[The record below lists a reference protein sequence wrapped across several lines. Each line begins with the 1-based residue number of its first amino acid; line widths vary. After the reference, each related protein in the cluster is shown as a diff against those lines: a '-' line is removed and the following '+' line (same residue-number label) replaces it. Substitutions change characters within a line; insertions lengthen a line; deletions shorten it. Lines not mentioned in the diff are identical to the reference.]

1 MPSLFQRSKEII
13 LDNQSSSGA
22 YIASPNFPTYHY
34 SWFRDSSF
42 IAYSMNLIGEHQSAG
57 RFHQWAADNILNREE
72 IIQRAIQK
80 MQTGVSLDAQD
91 ILHTRYRLNG
101 SVSDED
107 WPNFQLD
114 GFGTWLWALGEH
126 YKLSDTQI
134 PASIQHA
141 VDLLGQYLAALWQ
154 LPCYDCWEEF
164 PDKVHPYTL
173 AAIYAGLNSN
183 IEGVKGKYEKE
194 MKSLSDYVVNNAVK
208 DDRLMK
214 FIGSDDVDASLL
226 GVAVPYNLIAST
238 DPLMIATVKKIEER
252 LIGDGGL
259 HRYSTDT
266 FYGGGEWVLLTAWL
280 GWYYLN
286 IGEIDKAKQSLAWVE
301 SQADADSQLPE
312 QVPSTLNDESSYQPW
327 VDRWGNIATPL
338 LWSHA
343 KYIILYTGLK
353 ERNSL

>member
-57 RFHQWAADNILNREE
+57 KFHQWAADNILNREA

-80 MQTGVSLDAQD
+80 AQNGLSLDAQD

-126 YKLSDTQI
+126 YKLSGTRISDPI
-134 PASIQHA
+134 MHA

-154 LPCYDCWEEF
+154 LSCYDCWEEF
-164 PDKVHPYTL
+164 PEMVHPYTL
-173 AAIYAGLNSN
+173 AAIYAGLNAKF
-183 IEGVKGKYEKE
+183 EGVKGKYEQETKAI
-194 MKSLSDYVVNNAVK
+194 STYVVTNAVK
-208 DDRLMK
+208 DGRLMK
-214 FIGSDDVDASLL
+214 FVGSEDVDASLL
-226 GVAVPYNLIAST
+226 GVAVPYNLIASA
-238 DPLMIATVKKIEER
+238 DPLMLATLKKIEER
-252 LIGDGGL
+252 LIRGGGL

-286 IGEIDKAKQSLAWVE
+286 IGELEKAKQSLAWIE
-301 SQADADSQLPE
+301 SQADANFQLPE
-312 QVPSTLNDESSYQPW
+312 QVPQTLNDESFYQPW

-343 KYIILYTGLK
+343 KYIILYTGLREAK
-353 ERNSL
+353 SI